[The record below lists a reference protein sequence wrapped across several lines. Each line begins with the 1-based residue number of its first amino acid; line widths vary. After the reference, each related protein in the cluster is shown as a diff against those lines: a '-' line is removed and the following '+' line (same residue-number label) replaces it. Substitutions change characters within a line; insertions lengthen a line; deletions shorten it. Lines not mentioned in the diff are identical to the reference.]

1 MATLARFRIALA
13 DWPGAPGVCTL
24 HFSPG
29 TGFTTITTGRAES
42 VAEDLTTALTAMSD
56 VLVPGMTWEIED
68 DVALFASETGEIVD
82 ILTLGTGP
90 YTGTGSGADAK
101 TSRDTQVCMALKTN
115 DFLNGRRLQGRFFW
129 GPVTGS
135 ALDTSGNVNST
146 VRAVWPPLFDFALS
160 GTSPNLCVWHRP
172 TAAAPSSGT
181 WGDVTLVSANTVPG
195 TLRSRKT

>member
-1 MATLARFRIALA
+1 MTTLARFRVALA

-29 TGFTTITTGRAES
+29 LGFTTFTQERC
-42 VAEDLTTALTAMSD
+42 DLAAGELADAFTSMSD
-56 VLVPGMTWEIED
+56 VLVPGMTWTIED

-82 ILTLGTGP
+82 VITLVDGP

-101 TSRDTQVCMALKTN
+101 TSRDTQVCMALITA

-135 ALDTSGNVNST
+135 ALDTGGNVNST
-146 VRAVWPPLFDFALS
+146 VRSVWPPLFDASIS
-160 GTSPNLCVWHRP
+160 GLGPSLCVWHRP
-172 TAAAPSSGT
+172 TPAAPSSGSY
-181 WGDVTLVSANTVPG
+181 GDVVTVRANTVPG